1 MGKLKKE
8 IDDSHRD
15 AAYLAAINAARSIVR
30 EERNFLSPHA
40 RLGTLSQL
48 EWRRLA
54 EHLVSGWIIERSKQL
69 HADRILDEESFL
81 AEGSTP
87 EPFELGR
94 LASILPALGH
104 MVENNGLTERPIGA
118 WSRDEIL
125 RFVWE
130 ASDMVARIEVDQKER
145 PTEPSV
151 SDIMYAG

>member
-1 MGKLKKE
+1 MGKLKSKINDPQRE
-8 IDDSHRD
+8 
-15 AAYLAAINAARSIVR
+15 AAYEAAINAARAIVR

-40 RLGTLSQL
+40 RLATLSQF

-54 EHLVSGWIIERSKQL
+54 EYIVSGWIVERSKQL

-94 LASILPALGH
+94 LASILPALGR
-104 MVENNGLTERPIGA
+104 MVENNELTDKPIGE

-130 ASDMVARIEVDQKER
+130 ASDMVARITVDQKER